1 MKEVLIGL
9 VILAYVVP
17 FAYMFVAVFFD
28 VSKRLAEA
36 FSVNVK
42 PVLVIITKSLID

>member
-1 MKEVLIGL
+1 MKALLIGI

-28 VSKRLAEA
+28 VSKRLAESL
-36 FSVNVK
+36 SVRVK
-42 PVLVIITKSLID
+42 PVLVVITKAFID

>member
-28 VSKRLAEA
+28 VSKRLAETL
-36 FSVNVK
+36 SVRVK
-42 PVLVIITKSLID
+42 PVLVLIARTFID